1 MKLDELFL
9 SLRIIEEELSTSTS
23 NYYRSLRLQFSR
35 TGMIRQVG
43 DYKMD
48 AVQMALFMLNL
59 FSFDII
65 FFLWVYPFKVTVR
78 S

>member
-65 FFLWVYPFKVTVR
+65 FFL
-78 S
+78 

>member
-48 AVQMALFMLNL
+48 AFQMALFMLNL

-65 FFLWVYPFKVTVR
+65 FFL
-78 S
+78 